1 LSRQILLAALSG
13 APALVYEIVWTRQA
27 ALLAGGQIE
36 AISGVL
42 VAFFGGLALGA
53 RWIGPRADTAV
64 QPLRLYAGLEASAA
78 ALAIVSSFLLRALG
92 AGPLAGA
99 GAALALGLCCA
110 LLLPVAILLG
120 GTLPALL
127 RDATRDPRAVG
138 RIAGWLAG
146 ANTLGAVAG
155 VAAAALCIPQ
165 LGLRA
170 TLLGAGL
177 CALAVAALALGLARS
192 GRQASQARP
201 EPVGPRRPAPSGR
214 RNPSMGVLAA
224 AALVGVAT
232 LGYEVLATRGAMLR
246 LGSGL
251 YAWAL
256 VLGLFLGGLAIGN
269 LGFARWAGR
278 ARHPETVFGFI
289 EAGAALAVALGVGWL
304 LPALAVPAS
313 GLRPIPLLCVALAVL
328 PAALLMGGA
337 FPFLVRLGRPAEGR
351 VAGSFARVS
360 AANTA
365 GGVAGALVAPF
376 LLLPTLGLTN
386 AVLTC
391 ATLNAA
397 VAVGFLVRGAPD
409 LGRAGLRVGVALGA
423 LAALAGV
430 LQSARLP
437 SSGAHILSVAHGRQ
451 ATAVVLHLGSYRML
465 VVDGEPEAATGGD
478 ARVTEELLAVLPLL
492 LHPRPQRLLEV
503 GLGSGISLGAAARFP
518 LQQIHCVEI
527 APSVLRSA
535 RFFTPDN
542 GDVASGRDPRVRV
555 VHADGRAYLAR
566 HRAAYDVVVANTLH
580 PWSVGATG
588 LYSREY
594 FERIARALRP
604 GGVAV
609 QWVALEPI
617 GEQTLAAILRTIL
630 QVFPQGSIWWAS
642 DNLLVVGRAEGASD
656 ELATLRD
663 RSRDPAVAA
672 ALRGLQL
679 RDANAV
685 VGRRLASF
693 AAAREA
699 LGPGVVLED
708 DRPVLELLASRRAAD
723 PGAALALVA
732 RLAEAGARED
742 PSIGPLLLWLE
753 SRAARARG
761 DTALADRREALAE
774 HAGLAL
780 ARSGRILR
788 EVQAAR
794 ADLEAGRRA
803 AAEAGFRRILGQAP
817 DDSDARFGLAEVAY
831 ESGDFETSEA
841 SLRRLVADHPSHSAA
856 WNLLGTVRERLRDP
870 GGARAAFAAALLA
883 DPYHPYALTH
893 AGLNA
898 LAVGDVEDALAMLER
913 LREISPLGPSAEE
926 RTLRRAIAAAV
937 PAALANSSSKFDSNR
952 DVPPHSTEPAGERSR
967 GESKN

>member
-78 ALAIVSSFLLRALG
+78 ALAIASSFLLRALG

-170 TLLGAGL
+170 TLLSAGL
-177 CALAVAALALGLARS
+177 CALAVAALALGLSRS
-192 GRQASQARP
+192 GREAS
-201 EPVGPRRPAPSGR
+201 EPRREAPPELAGPGRPAASGR
-214 RNPSMGVLAA
+214 PSPPMGVLAA

-278 ARHPETVFGFI
+278 ARHPETFFGFI

-304 LPALAVPAS
+304 LPALTVPAS

-337 FPFLVRLGRPAEGR
+337 FPFLVRLGRPTEGR
-351 VAGSFARVS
+351 VAASFARVS

-365 GGVAGALVAPF
+365 GGIAGALVAPF
-376 LLLPTLGLTN
+376 LLLPALGLTN
-386 AVLTC
+386 AVLAC
-391 ATLNAA
+391 AALNAV
-397 VAVGFLVRGAPD
+397 VAVGFLVRDAPD
-409 LGRAGLRVGVALGA
+409 FGRAGLRVGVALGA
-423 LAALAGV
+423 LAAVAGV
-430 LQSARLP
+430 LQSARPP
-437 SSGAHILSVAHGRQ
+437 SSGARILSVAHGRQ
-451 ATAVVLHLGSYRML
+451 ATAVVLHLGSHRML

-478 ARVTEELLAVLPLL
+478 ARVTEELLAALPLL

-503 GLGSGISLGAAARFP
+503 GFGSGISLGTAARFP

-594 FERIARALRP
+594 FERIERALRP

-617 GEQTLAAILRTIL
+617 GEQTLAVILRTIL
-630 QVFPQGSIWWAS
+630 EVFPQGSVWWAA
-642 DNLLVVGRAEGASD
+642 DNLLVVGRAAEASD
-656 ELATLRD
+656 ELATLRH

-672 ALRGLQL
+672 ALRGLRM

-685 VGRRLASF
+685 VERRLASF
-693 AAAREA
+693 AAAREV
-699 LGPGVVLED
+699 LGPGAILED

-761 DTALADRREALAE
+761 DTERADRREALAE

-780 ARSGRILR
+780 ARRGRILR
-788 EVQAAR
+788 EVQAAQ

-817 DDSDARFGLAEVAY
+817 DDPDARFGLASAAY
-831 ESGDFETSEA
+831 ESGDLVTSEA
-841 SLRRLVADHPSHSAA
+841 SLRRLVADRPSHSGA

-870 GGARAAFAAALLA
+870 EGARAAFAAALLA
-883 DPYHPYALTH
+883 DPYHPGALTH

-926 RTLRRAIAAAV
+926 RALRRAIAAA
-937 PAALANSSSKFDSNR
+937 P
-952 DVPPHSTEPAGERSR
+952 PAG
-967 GESKN
+967 